1 MAVNAGPWLM
11 VVGLVGG
18 ACLVAAA
25 WVRTTPRGTVPGL
38 VLLGTVPFAVLG
50 WTAIAPLAVMLA
62 PPAIALPLARRTPG
76 RPGARPVGEG

>member
-1 MAVNAGPWLM
+1 MAVSAGPWVM
-11 VVGLVGG
+11 VVGLFGG

-25 WVRTTPRGTVPGL
+25 WVRTTRRGTVPGL

-62 PPAIALPLARRTPG
+62 APAIALPLARRTPG
-76 RPGARPVGEG
+76 RPGARPVEG